1 MTAYSAGA
9 KGMAR
14 RVRGVA
20 LAVSAALSS
29 FAYGTGFGPLYEEAK
44 ASDPQYAAARADFE
58 AAETLIPQARGQ
70 LLPQVSVTG
79 GNIKNTYA
87 YEQRSAIYG
96 SWSKDYRYTAKN
108 ASLNLSLAVL
118 RPQVWIGLAQSYDQ
132 VQIAEGQFRDAAQN
146 LILRLAQAYFEALL
160 AEDNVGLAAEQK
172 AAITQQLKQAKRY
185 FEAGE
190 GTVTDINEAQ
200 ARYDTIVA
208 QELAAQNNLEIKLRT
223 IEQVVGKVYRRIDRL
238 GNRLKLEAPFPADVE
253 SWLDFAQDHN
263 PLLKA
268 REAALAVAEK
278 EVHKSWASH
287 LPTVD
292 LVASRSRSEDPSFT
306 MINTV
311 SWDNAIGFQVSI
323 PLFSGGTTQAHVR
336 QASSQ
341 REKANF
347 DVEGARR
354 YVVLNTRQEYLNVI
368 NGVAQVKALE
378 QAVKSN
384 ELALH
389 SAQKGQEAG
398 LRTSFDVL
406 NAQQLLFSAKRDLAQ
421 ARYAYVL
428 ARLRLRAAAGLLDED
443 DVSLVQTWLDS

>member
-1 MTAYSAGA
+1 MMAHAG
-9 KGMAR
+9 KSHGMAR
-14 RVRGVA
+14 RVRRTV

-29 FAYGTGFGPLYEEAK
+29 LAYGTGFAPLYEEAK
-44 ASDPQYAAARADFE
+44 ASDPQYASARAEFE

-70 LLPQVSVTG
+70 LLPQLSVTG
-79 GNIKNTYA
+79 GKMKNTLA

-96 SWSKDYRYTAKN
+96 SWSKDYRYTANN

-118 RPQVWIGLAQSYDQ
+118 RPQVWLGLAQSYDQ
-132 VQIAEGQFRDAAQN
+132 VQVAEGQFRDAAQN

-172 AAITQQLKQAKRY
+172 AAITEQLKQAKRY

-208 QELAAQNNLEIKLRT
+208 QELAAQNNLEIKLRA

-238 GNRLKLEAPFPADVE
+238 GKRLQLDAPFPADVE
-253 SWLDFAQDHN
+253 TWLDFAQDHN

-268 REAALAVAEK
+268 REAALSVAEK
-278 EVHKSWASH
+278 EVQKSWAAH

-311 SWDNAIGFQVSI
+311 SWDNAIGFQVNI
-323 PLFSGGTTQAHVR
+323 PLFTGGTTQGHVR
-336 QASSQ
+336 QASSL
-341 REKANF
+341 REKASY

-389 SAQKGQEAG
+389 SAKKGQEAG

-406 NAQQLLFSAKRDLAQ
+406 NAQQLLYTAKRDLAQ